1 MEVLLGLMKYVKNYW
16 VYSIW
21 RENLRNVVKK
31 CTYAIIEV
39 KKGGRRREM
48 LLQFRIKNYKSFA
61 EEAVLDMTAT
71 SIREHAS
78 SLIDVNGN
86 KVLPVAAIYGAN
98 ASGKS
103 NLLRAFGVMCGEVEG
118 ALVREVERKNP
129 LITSYYFDEEA
140 RKQPT
145 EFEVSLCIDN
155 VEYCYGFTRD
165 QKIVY
170 EEWLFQKKY
179 KKGTRAKEKT
189 IYYRDQKK
197 LVTEVVDTKEKQEIE
212 FVYSMVSAGELMLT
226 ALGRRKKSQYRK
238 VYSWF
243 SSNGMYQYYGNEN
256 EERVTNMMVPAMLG
270 NNQELFNELKKVI
283 SLFDPDICGLEVRKV
298 VDGGFNSSCRLYS
311 QHMDSSG
318 RVITTEFESESDGT
332 KKLFSLMFTLITN
345 IKFGVV
351 LFIDELDAKLHP
363 LILRYIIRLF
373 TDPNKNTGKSQLVF
387 SSHNLICLSSAD
399 LRRDEIWFVEKNKQ
413 KSELFSLY
421 DFKEEDS
428 SVRTDMNFGKNYL
441 SGRFGAIPFQERE
454 D

>member
-1 MEVLLGLMKYVKNYW
+1 
-16 VYSIW
+16 
-21 RENLRNVVKK
+21 
-31 CTYAIIEV
+31 
-39 KKGGRRREM
+39 M
-48 LLQFRIKNYKSFA
+48 LLQFRVKNYKSFA

-71 SIREHAS
+71 PIREHAS

-103 NLLRAFGVMCGEVEG
+103 NLLKAFSVMCGEVQG
-118 ALVREVERKNP
+118 ALVMETEKTNP
-129 LITSYYFDEEA
+129 LITSYYYDEET
-140 RKQPT
+140 RKRPT
-145 EFEVSLCIDN
+145 EFEVSLSIDDE
-155 VEYCYGFTRD
+155 EYRYGFARNQSD
-165 QKIVY
+165 VY
-170 EEWLFQKKY
+170 EEWLFKKKY

-189 IYYRDQKK
+189 VYYRDRTK
-197 LVTEVVDTKEKQEIE
+197 LVTDITDADEKQEIE
-212 FVYSMVSAGELMLT
+212 FVYSMVSSGELMLT
-226 ALGRRKKSQYRK
+226 ALGRRKKSPYRK
-238 VYSWF
+238 IYGWF
-243 SSNGMYQYYGNEN
+243 TSDCTYQYYGNET
-256 EERVTNMMVPAMLG
+256 EERITNYMVPSMLES
-270 NNQELFNELKKVI
+270 NRKLFNELKKVI

-298 VDGGFNSSCRLYS
+298 VDGVFNTNYRLYS
-311 QHMDSSG
+311 QHKDSTG
-318 RVITTEFESESDGT
+318 KTITTEFESESDGT

-345 IKFGVV
+345 IDFGVV

-363 LILRYIIRLF
+363 LILRYIIRMF

-387 SSHNLICLSSAD
+387 SSHNLICLDSAD

-454 D
+454 E

>member
-1 MEVLLGLMKYVKNYW
+1 
-16 VYSIW
+16 
-21 RENLRNVVKK
+21 
-31 CTYAIIEV
+31 
-39 KKGGRRREM
+39 M
-48 LLQFRIKNYKSFA
+48 LLQFRVKNYKSFA

-71 SIREHAS
+71 PIREHAS

-103 NLLRAFGVMCGEVEG
+103 NLLKAFSVMCGEVQG
-118 ALVREVERKNP
+118 ALVMETEKTNP
-129 LITSYYFDEEA
+129 LITSYYFDEVM

-145 EFEVSLCIDN
+145 EFEVSLSIDDE
-155 VEYCYGFTRD
+155 EYRYGFARN
-165 QKIVY
+165 QSVVY
-170 EEWLFQKKY
+170 EEWLFKKKY

-189 IYYRDQKK
+189 VYYRDRTK
-197 LVTEVVDTKEKQEIE
+197 LVTDITDADEKQEIE
-212 FVYSMVSAGELMLT
+212 FVYSMVSSGELMLT
-226 ALGRRKKSQYRK
+226 ALGRRKKSP
-238 VYSWF
+238 YSKIYVWF
-243 SSNGMYQYYGNEN
+243 TSDCTYQYYGNET
-256 EERVTNMMVPAMLG
+256 EERVTSYMVPSMLES
-270 NNQELFNELKKVI
+270 NQKLFNELKKVI

-298 VDGGFNSSCRLYS
+298 VDGVFNTNYRLYS
-311 QHMDSSG
+311 QHKDSTG
-318 RVITTEFESESDGT
+318 KTITTEFESESDGT

-345 IKFGVV
+345 IDFGVV
-351 LFIDELDAKLHP
+351 LFIDELDDKLHP
-363 LILRYIIRLF
+363 LILRYIIRMF

-387 SSHNLICLSSAD
+387 SSHNLICLDSAD